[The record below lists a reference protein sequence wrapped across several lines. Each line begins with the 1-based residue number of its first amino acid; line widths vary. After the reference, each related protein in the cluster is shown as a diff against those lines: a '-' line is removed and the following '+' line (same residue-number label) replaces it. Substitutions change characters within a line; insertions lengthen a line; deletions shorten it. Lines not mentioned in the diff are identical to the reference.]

1 MNSIYS
7 SILVAVDGTKEA
19 MLALQRALEMAK
31 ENDSKLIISHV
42 IDYSAFPKK
51 QQEDPAFMKL
61 AERHGNVLLGI
72 CEREARSAGLKDVE
86 TTLNFGSPVVK
97 ISKERSLEFGSDLV
111 IVGKESNEKYV
122 RVSESIARHCSC
134 DVLIVQED

>member
-1 MNSIYS
+1 MYS

-19 MLALQRALEMAK
+19 MIALQRAIEMAK

-42 IDYSAFPKK
+42 IDYSAFPEK

-61 AERHGNVLLGI
+61 AERQGNVLLGI
-72 CEREARSAGLKDVE
+72 CEREARFAELKDVE

-97 ISKERSLEFGSDLV
+97 ISKERSLEFGTDLV

-122 RVSESIARHCSC
+122 RVSENIARHCSC